1 MRISDWSSDVCSSD
15 LECSFGDGFYQ
26 SLLND
31 SPVGFALVSTDGRWL
46 RVNRAI
52 SRLLGYSPEELS
64 KLNFQKLTHPDD
76 LEADLQLVDD
86 PIAGRRENYRLEKR
100 YVRKDG
106 SIVRGLLSVSMSRDE
121 RGRRSEEHTSE
132 LQSLLSNPYAV
143 FCLQTK
149 RTE

>member
-1 MRISDWSSDVCSSD
+1 MDADTG
-15 LECSFGDGFYQ
+15 ECSFGDGFYQ

-86 PIAGRRENYRLEKR
+86 LIAGRRENYRLEKR

-106 SIVRGLLSVSMSRDE
+106 SIVWGLLSVSMSRDE
-121 RGRRSEEHTSE
+121 RGRPRSEEHTSE
-132 LQSLLSNPYAV
+132 LQSLMRSSYAV
-143 FCLQTK
+143 FCLKKNTRSSCVAQT
-149 RTE
+149 

>member
-1 MRISDWSSDVCSSD
+1 MEADTG
-15 LECSFGDGFYQ
+15 ECSFGDGFYQ

-76 LEADLQLVDD
+76 LEADLQLVDAL
-86 PIAGRRENYRLEKR
+86 IAGRRENYRLEQR
-100 YVRKDG
+100 YLRQDG
-106 SIVRGLLSVSMSRDE
+106 
-121 RGRRSEEHTSE
+121 
-132 LQSLLSNPYAV
+132 
-143 FCLQTK
+143 
-149 RTE
+149 RTEARRVGNECVNTGRTRWER

>member
-1 MRISDWSSDVCSSD
+1 MRIIDWSADGCLSD

-31 SPVGFALVSTDGRWL
+31 SPVGCALVSTDGRWL

-64 KLNFQKLTHPDD
+64 RLNFQKLTHPDD

-86 PIAGRRENYRLEKR
+86 LIAGRRENYRLEKR
-100 YVRKDG
+100 YVRDRKGVREGKRG
-106 SIVRGLLSVSMSRDE
+106 S
-121 RGRRSEEHTSE
+121 
-132 LQSLLSNPYAV
+132 
-143 FCLQTK
+143 
-149 RTE
+149 